1 MITPVTLRDLLS
13 DDAPAI
19 QRIYSGES
27 VAFTT
32 GKPIT
37 IEEAADKISSWGRD
51 AFGITVH
58 GDLIGVVKIHSRT
71 ASTGSISY
79 ILREDSWGRGY
90 ATEAVRQIVD
100 FAFNIV
106 CLERLEAKHHPDNPA
121 SGRVLAKA
129 GFTCHG
135 LHDDFV
141 SYALEKERTA

>member
-1 MITPVTLRDLLS
+1 MTIPVTLRDLVS

-19 QRIYSGES
+19 QRIYSGKS

-37 IEEAADKISSWGRD
+37 IEEATAKISAWGRS

-58 GDLIGVVKIHSRT
+58 GDLLGVVKIHSRT
-71 ASTGSISY
+71 QSTGTISY
-79 ILREDSWGRGY
+79 ILREDSWGNGY
-90 ATEAVRQIVD
+90 ATDAVRQITD
-100 FAFNIV
+100 FAFNRV
-106 CLERLEAKHHPDNPA
+106 GLERLEAKHHPDNPA

-129 GFTCHG
+129 GFDCHG

-141 SYALEKERTA
+141 TYALEKKRTA